1 MIESEKGRID
11 LTPRMMEILQLVAE
25 GQTNAEIGTVMGL
38 SHLTVKNHVQ
48 KILERLG
55 ARNRQ
60 EAVWRALG
68 NNTLNHPGYHSLK
81 PISPP
86 IEEKKIEFVEVSDAH
101 IQAGDLVVYD
111 SGRVQ
116 VGSTEMYLRLKERD
130 LLIYFVQHL
139 NKTFTRNH
147 LLDVVWGID
156 AFIEQRT
163 IDVYVARLRK
173 HLGPD
178 CDYRIR
184 AVAGLGYQM
193 VKNVEEHVSGAPAS
207 WAGQELTVASER

>member
-11 LTPRMMEILQLVAE
+11 LTPRLMEILQLVAE
-25 GQTNAEIGTVMGL
+25 GQTNAEIGNVVGL
-38 SHLTVKNHVQ
+38 SPLTVKNHVQ
-48 KILERLG
+48 RILERLG

-68 NNTLNHPGYHSLK
+68 NDILHHPGYISLN
-81 PISPP
+81 PQPP
-86 IEEKKIEFVEVSDAH
+86 VEEKKIEFVEASDEH
-101 IQAGDLVVYD
+101 VQAGDLVVYD

-116 VGSTEMYLRLKERD
+116 VGSREVYLRVKERA

-139 NKTFTRNH
+139 GKTFTRDY
-147 LLDVVWGID
+147 LLNMVWGTD

-173 HLGPD
+173 YLGPE
-178 CDYRIR
+178 CEYRIR
-184 AVAGLGYQM
+184 AITGFGYQM
-193 VKNVEEHVSGAPAS
+193 VKNVEERISGAPAS
-207 WAGQELTVASER
+207 WAGQATVVASE